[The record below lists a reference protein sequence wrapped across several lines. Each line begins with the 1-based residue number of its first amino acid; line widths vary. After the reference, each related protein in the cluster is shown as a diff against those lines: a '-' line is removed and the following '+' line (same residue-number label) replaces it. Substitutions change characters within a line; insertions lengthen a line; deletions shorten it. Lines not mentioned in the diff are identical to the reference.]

1 MVRLHV
7 VPGVT
12 GPWQVG
18 GRNEITD
25 FEMVVRLEQEY
36 IRSWTLLRDVLILL
50 RTIPTLFK
58 RGAY

>member
-18 GRNEITD
+18 GRNNVLD
-25 FEMVVRLEQEY
+25 FEEVVRMEQEY
-36 IRSWTLLRDVLILL
+36 IRSWSLLKDLTILFKTVPTLLG
-50 RTIPTLFK
+50 